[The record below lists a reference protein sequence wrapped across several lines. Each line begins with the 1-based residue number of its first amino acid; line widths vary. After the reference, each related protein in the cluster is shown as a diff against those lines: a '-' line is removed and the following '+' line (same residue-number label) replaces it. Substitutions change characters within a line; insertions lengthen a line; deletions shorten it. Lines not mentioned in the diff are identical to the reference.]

1 MSRTALLSASVVL
14 ALVAACL
21 AVLLVA
27 SVSQKAEAA
36 FLGKN
41 GAIAFSAQ
49 PISDGT
55 SQIFSIKPDGTRM
68 RALTQANVDGFTEVP
83 VWSPNGKKI
92 AYDRVSNDF
101 TPDGEIYLMNAD

>member
-1 MSRTALLSASVVL
+1 
-14 ALVAACL
+14 
-21 AVLLVA
+21 
-27 SVSQKAEAA
+27 
-36 FLGKN
+36 FPGKN
-41 GAIAFSAQ
+41 GAIAFSVQ
-49 PISDGT
+49 PIPDGT

-101 TPDGEIYLMNAD
+101 TPDGEIYLMNADGSSKVNLTKTANRYEFSPSFYPSGRKIIFSA